1 MLSLNLMSLCV
12 GDSKCHA
19 LFKNELGEIFEWHQ
33 NTLFPGEDGSGRK
46 RRERGAGEGKS
57 RTEGK

>member
-19 LFKNELGEIFEWHQ
+19 LVKNELGKKWHQ
-33 NTLFPGEDGSGRK
+33 NTLFAGEDGSGRK